1 MEDVENVKKRLEPFG
16 YTCVTSEDA
25 DVIELRCSSAK
36 PGIFDRDKISR
47 IDIYFPKREDL
58 VNIEILTP
66 LSFAPDPKEIHKI
79 VASWGGGNIIVYDGY
94 FVGVEFRDG
103 ARKSAPAIM
112 ADIIRERRKPLVLP
126 QRTVKVV

>member
-25 DVIELRCSSAK
+25 DAIELRCSAEVEA
-36 PGIFDRDKISR
+36 FDRDKISR

-58 VNIEILTP
+58 VNIEIYTP
-66 LSFAPDPKEIHKI
+66 LSFAPDPEQIHKI
-79 VASWGGGNIIVYDGY
+79 TAFGGGRNITVYDGY

-126 QRTVKVV
+126 RRTVKVI